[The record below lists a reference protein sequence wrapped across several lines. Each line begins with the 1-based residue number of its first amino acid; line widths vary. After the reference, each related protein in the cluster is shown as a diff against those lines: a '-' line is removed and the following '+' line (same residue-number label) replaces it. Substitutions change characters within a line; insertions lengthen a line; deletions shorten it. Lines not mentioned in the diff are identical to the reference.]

1 MFMDEKN
8 IVKMSEFPKVD
19 YRLNT
24 KSMKIPMASL
34 KEIEENYPKIFM
46 GS

>member
-8 IVKMSEFPKVD
+8 IVKMSKLPKVD
-19 YRLNT
+19 YRFNT
-24 KSMKIPMASL
+24 KSMNPMASL
-34 KEIEENYPKIFM
+34 TEIEENYPKIFM